1 MSGEEEFGVVE
12 GLSLPGYEI
21 ESAISSTAEATKGTD
36 GLTNLILNNHLEE
49 LCEMQLKYL
58 TSCVEEQHG

>member
-1 MSGEEEFGVVE
+1 MASEEFAMMEEATVAGHD
-12 GLSLPGYEI
+12 I

-36 GLTNLILNNHLEE
+36 GLSAMILNNHLKE

-58 TSCVEEQHG
+58 TLCVEEQHG